1 VWGQTVDKSHPLIL
15 SHLGFCTTVANRKT
29 ERIFR
34 RRKNFP
40 TRLRSAA
47 ALRGHVL
54 SASRS
59 DDLRSFPSGSC
70 SGRPTV
76 ESVYT
81 PPSRRCCGF
90 YRLWSIPK
98 GRGLRPRYLH
108 IQGVTKKKTPF
119 VVTKKKP
126 SFSVKNPGTRADS
139 PLFLRNLFRSC
150 QRDLKNGVF
159 FFGTLQVGFFFM

>member
-1 VWGQTVDKSHPLIL
+1 MWGQTVDKSHPLIL

-119 VVTKKKP
+119 VVTKKKTLIFCKKSRYP
-126 SFSVKNPGTRADS
+126 CRFAAFFAKLVSLLSTR
-139 PLFLRNLFRSC
+139 F
-150 QRDLKNGVF
+150 KKW
-159 FFGTLQVGFFFM
+159 GFFF